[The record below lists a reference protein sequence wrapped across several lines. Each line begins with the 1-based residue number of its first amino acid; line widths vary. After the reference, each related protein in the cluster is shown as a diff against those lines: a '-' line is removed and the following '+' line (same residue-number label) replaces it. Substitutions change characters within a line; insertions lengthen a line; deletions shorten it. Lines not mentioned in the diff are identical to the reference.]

1 MVRHITLSSE
11 CLASYSKAARHI
23 ASKSGVHQKVVSAQA
38 CCVLCIMYWLHI
50 PHTTLQLG
58 EIRSII
64 PDTVHVMATA
74 TKTTR
79 ELCMQR
85 PAISPQK
92 QRNKAQIADTFEPLV
107 AALLREGRHLGRVI
121 IFCRTYDDVTSM
133 YTSKKSS
140 RIPLERLICQ
150 VSIGRYVHT

>member
-23 ASKSGVHQKVVSAQA
+23 ASKSGECTSMLCFVYHVLATYTTHHSSARRNQE
-38 CCVLCIMYWLHI
+38 YNPRHS
-50 PHTTLQLG
+50 TY
-58 EIRSII
+58 
-64 PDTVHVMATA
+64 TVHVLATA

-121 IFCRTYDDVTSM
+121 IFCRTYDDVTSI